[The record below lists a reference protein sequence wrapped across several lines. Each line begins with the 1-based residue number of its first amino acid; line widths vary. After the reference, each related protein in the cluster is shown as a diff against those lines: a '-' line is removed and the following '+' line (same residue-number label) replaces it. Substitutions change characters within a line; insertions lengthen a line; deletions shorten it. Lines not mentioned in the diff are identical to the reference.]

1 MSMHPGTDMARV
13 RYVLARELE
22 TISEYEQLARESDD
36 PLVRD
41 FMAHLAAEEKE
52 HVAEAVLLL
61 RRLDPDQN
69 ADFEKD
75 IQLDHFSEHGHGG
88 DAPTT
93 SASPAPSAHG
103 PVPRPNVSA
112 NTRQVL
118 SKAASD
124 FTVGGPNPELPSSPH
139 DAGAAL
145 HSVPAAPSGHALPL
159 TVGSLR
165 HQR

>member
-1 MSMHPGTDMARV
+1 
-13 RYVLARELE
+13 
-22 TISEYEQLARESDD
+22 
-36 PLVRD
+36 RD
-41 FMAHLAAEEKE
+41 FMAHLALEEKE

-75 IQLDHFSEHGHGG
+75 IQLAHFSEHGSE
-88 DAPTT
+88 APTL
-93 SASPAPSAHG
+93 SASPAPSTHG
-103 PVPRPNVSA
+103 PVPRPSVSGS
-112 NTRQVL
+112 TRQIL
-118 SKAASD
+118 AKAASD
-124 FTVGGPNPELPSSPH
+124 FTVGGPNPELPSTPH